1 MKSLMFASSFRFI
14 LIVITLA
21 QFLPA
26 QAQALDADS
35 AAVAQTVRN
44 FHEALATGDSN
55 GVKQL
60 LAPDVVILESGGLE
74 TREEYLS
81 HHLTG
86 DIQFAQAVTTRRNPH
101 QITVSGDV
109 AWASSTTETQG
120 TFRKRLVN
128 AVGAELMVL
137 TRTAKTNNWI
147 IRAIHWSSREKTE

>member
-1 MKSLMFASSFRFI
+1 MKSLKIATGAVFI
-14 LIVITLA
+14 LLVILIA
-21 QFLPA
+21 LFLPV
-26 QAQALDADS
+26 QAQAVDADA
-35 AAVAQTVRN
+35 AAVAQVVRN

-55 GVKQL
+55 SVKQL

-120 TFRKRLVN
+120 TFRNRPVN
-128 AVGAELMVL
+128 TVGAELMVL
-137 TRTAKTNNWI
+137 SKTAKTHTWI
-147 IRAIHWSSREKTE
+147 IRAIHWSSRENN